1 MNFAQLT
8 DEKDSPVFVN
18 PTQVLWFYKAQGQ
31 RLTTILFTGDSGV
44 GVKEDAQTVRRI
56 FSEVGCERDGP

>member
-18 PTQVLWFYKAQGQ
+18 PMQILWFYKAQGQ
-31 RLTTILFTGDSGV
+31 SLTTILFAGDRGL
-44 GVKEDAQTVRRI
+44 GVKEDAKTVRRI
-56 FSEVGCERDGP
+56 FSEVE